1 MLSVDRDLP
10 LEVLANRLKGP
21 DRCYFRKA
29 LDQLERQE
37 FLDEIFFRLADGH
50 RKCDRAS

>member
-1 MLSVDRDLP
+1 MLSVDRDLAF
-10 LEVLANRLKGP
+10 EVLANRLEGP

-37 FLDEIFFRLADGH
+37 LLDEILFGLADGL
-50 RKCDRAS
+50 R